1 MAISDVFPPHSH
13 RNYEVIYPSS
23 WDTPWEINQLLGVLQ
38 DLILIVDCERQ
49 EIQVLPTQAST
60 NLIPEF
66 NWIEFI
72 IEQLQKQESSD
83 QSTSMIE
90 AVLSS
95 QTANQIVYQ
104 YHQEQKN
111 YYILVEIYPLSK
123 TAIMAVCKD
132 LSQCL
137 EVQRVLHN
145 SSQPSETKASA
156 PGLQMTQECLRK
168 QIEER
173 QRIESQLQARKI
185 ELETLIDNAGDSIVR
200 IDQKLRYLYANRKVA
215 FVFGISPKKM
225 LGKTNRELGLP
236 LSVCKQWDWHAQ
248 LVLDTGQPQQ
258 FQFDLETGE
267 RWRSFETLIVPELQH
282 QGEIKTLL
290 ATTRDITKQKRTL
303 AELKQQ
309 NQFLQLLTEIALKI
323 QESLELDLILKT
335 TVDEVQKVLNVDRVI
350 ILKLNSNR
358 GGTIVQEA
366 VLPQWSSLLGQ
377 KIFSPYLNLESRDSN
392 LCNQV
397 VSFADIEQENL
408 ESSDLKLMQYF
419 QVKASLMIP
428 IKLGKEN
435 IDSSLNQQQNL
446 ADSQHKSNI
455 WGFIIAHQC
464 IENRQWT
471 ALETN
476 FLKQLSAQVGIALRQ
491 AQLIT
496 ELRQAQQYLSCH
508 FENSPLAVI
517 EWDEQLRIKR
527 WSSQAE
533 KTFGKTSSEMLGQNW
548 SQFQEMFATNSQQV
562 TQAMINL
569 IDGIETHQIIE
580 TQNRTQD
587 GRVIDC
593 EWYNSVVRDEKDRL
607 VSLLSLAQNVSDRKQ
622 TEQALVQSEERFRT
636 IFEQAAVG
644 FALVDP
650 TGKLIRVNPRYCD
663 ITGYSVEELIGQS
676 VHDLIHS
683 EELETLNRLGQ
694 FQEQGSLETFTLE
707 KQYIRATGQLNW
719 VQIFVSPLSEL
730 WEGNNCLVLALE
742 DIQER
747 KQTEEELH
755 RVNRALRTISDCN
768 QALVRATTESELL
781 NDVCQILVHVGG
793 YHFAWVGYPQPTP
806 EKRIIPVA
814 KAGFE
819 AGYLDNLTITW
830 EDNQSGQLPSGIAMR
845 TGKTC
850 VFQNI
855 NIKANHAPWKE
866 QARQRG
872 FASCIALPLIMT
884 SDQQDQHLEKELTPL
899 MIDSFNPTAFGVL
912 NLYSTQ
918 ANAFDQAEV
927 KLLKE
932 LVDDIVYG
940 IVALKVRASHAET
953 EKKFRQLAENIH
965 DVFWITNAQGNQF
978 VYVSPAYQQI
988 WGRNSTEIY
997 ENFQTFINTIHPQ
1010 DQQRVLQALQSP
1022 DGGVFDLEYRI
1033 LRPDGSCRWIWDRGF
1048 PIVNESGQLERRAGI
1063 AKDITH
1069 RKQTEQLL
1077 RQSNEELELRVAQ
1090 RTAEL
1095 ETANERLHFE
1105 LMQRHRTEFKLRK
1118 SEEQYRTL
1126 VNNFPNGAVF
1136 LFDLDLRYTIA
1147 DGMGLG
1153 AKGLS
1158 RSMLE
1163 GKTIYQALPSAL
1175 LTIVE
1180 PLYRSALAGETKISE
1195 VEYDGRIYYHQ
1206 SLPVRN
1212 ELGEILAGM
1221 VVMQD
1226 ITERKQAEAERD
1238 KLIAIIE
1245 ATPDFISSEKP
1256 GGEVVYFNQSAR
1268 RILGLNSQ
1276 EKISDQNIIAS
1287 HPQWANDMIQNEG
1300 IPTAIR
1306 EGAWIGETA
1315 IFSYDGREIPL
1326 SQLIIAHKNNEGRVH
1341 LLSTIARDITE
1352 QKQSEANLR
1361 EAERRWRSLLE
1372 NVRLLVVGLDR
1383 QGKVEYVNPFFLELT
1398 GYTQTEVLGKS
1409 WLENFQ
1415 LPCNQRPNSIAF
1427 DQFLDYYFKP
1437 YNQQLILTKS
1447 GEEKII
1453 AWNNT
1458 LLKNLQGE
1466 AIGMM
1471 SIGEDITERYGIERM
1486 KDEFI
1491 SVVSHE
1497 LRTPLT
1503 SIHGG
1508 LNLLSTRL
1516 VEPNSERGKHV
1527 MKIAAESAERLVRLV
1542 NDILELERLES
1553 GKICLTKQ
1561 KVNAGDLLLRATEQM
1576 QVMANRSG
1584 INLEV
1589 YSPNLE
1595 FDADSD
1601 RILQVLTNLLSN
1613 AIKFSD
1619 SGDTICLS
1627 VQEEPTI
1634 NDEKNPSVLF
1644 KIQDQGRGIP
1654 QDKIER
1660 IFERFHQVDA
1670 SDSRKKGG
1678 TGLGLAICRSIV
1690 EQHGG
1695 RIWVQS
1701 KLDEGSCFYFT
1712 LPMDIN
1718 RGES

>member
-1 MAISDVFPPHSH
+1 MAISDVFPPHPH
-13 RNYEVIYPSS
+13 PNYEVIYPST
-23 WDTPWEINQLLGVLQ
+23 WDTPWQMNQLLGVLQ

-49 EIQVLPTQAST
+49 EIQVLPTQASSD
-60 NLIPEF
+60 LIPEF

-72 IEQLQKQESSD
+72 IEQLQKPEPSH
-83 QSTSMIE
+83 QSTSTIE
-90 AVLSS
+90 AVLNS
-95 QTANQIVYQ
+95 QTTHQRLYQ
-104 YHQEQKN
+104 CHQDQKK
-111 YYILVEIYPLSK
+111 YCILVEIYPVSK

-132 LSQCL
+132 ISQYL
-137 EVQRVLHN
+137 EVQSVQHN
-145 SSQPSETKASA
+145 QSQQSEPKATV
-156 PGLQMTQECLRK
+156 PRLQITHECLIK

-173 QRIESQLQARKI
+173 QRIESQLHARKT
-185 ELETLIDNAGDSIVR
+185 ELETLMDNAGDCIVR
-200 IDQKLRYLYANRKVA
+200 IDHKLRYLYANLKVA
-215 FVFGISPKKM
+215 LVLGISQKQL

-258 FQFDLETGE
+258 FQFDLETREGC
-267 RWRSFETLIVPELQH
+267 RAFETLIVPELQQ

-309 NQFLQLLTEIALKI
+309 NQFLQLLTEIALRI

-335 TVDEVQKVLNVDRVI
+335 TVDEVQKVLNVDRVM
-350 ILKLNSNR
+350 ILKLNNNR
-358 GGTIVQEA
+358 GGTIVKEA

-377 KIFSPYLNLESRDSN
+377 KILSPDLNFDPKDLGLFDQIISCSDIDQSN
-392 LCNQV
+392 L
-397 VSFADIEQENL
+397 D
-408 ESSDLKLMQYF
+408 SSCLKLMQYF

-435 IDSSLNQQQNL
+435 IDSSLNQQKNL
-446 ADSQHKSNI
+446 ADSQQNSNI

-464 IENRQWT
+464 IETRQWT

-476 FLKQLSAQVGIALRQ
+476 FLKQLAAQVGIALRQ

-533 KTFGKTSSEMLGQNW
+533 RTFGKTSSEMFGQNW
-548 SQFQEMFATNSQQV
+548 SEFQDMFATNSRQV

-593 EWYNSVVRDEKDRL
+593 EWYNSVVRDEEGNV

-622 TEQALVQSEERFRT
+622 AEQALVQSEERFRT

-644 FALVDP
+644 FALVDT
-650 TGKLIRVNPRYCD
+650 TGKLIRVNQRYCD
-663 ITGYSVEELIGQS
+663 ITGYSEGELIGQS
-676 VHDLIHS
+676 VQNLIPY
-683 EELETLNRLGQ
+683 EELEILNRLGQ
-694 FQEQGSLETFTLE
+694 FQDQGNLETFTLE
-707 KQYIRATGQLNW
+707 KQYIQATGQLNW
-719 VQIFVSPLSEL
+719 VQIFVSPLSKL
-730 WEGNNCLVLALE
+730 WEGNNCIVLALE

-747 KQTEEELH
+747 KRAEEELH

-768 QALVRATTESELL
+768 QALVRATTEAELI

-819 AGYLDNLTITW
+819 AGYLDNLTLTW
-830 EDNQSGQLPSGIAMR
+830 EDNQWGQWPSGIAMR

-855 NIKANHAPWKE
+855 QMNADYAPWKE

-872 FASCIALPLIMT
+872 FASCIALPLILT
-884 SDQQDQHLEKELTPL
+884 PDQQDQHLERELTPL
-899 MIDSFNPTAFGVL
+899 IIDSFNPTAFGVL

-1010 DQQRVLQALQSP
+1010 DKQRVLEALKSP

-1069 RKQTEQLL
+1069 RKKTEQLL

-1136 LFDLDLRYTIA
+1136 LLCSNDNCNH
-1147 DGMGLG
+1147 
-1153 AKGLS
+1153 
-1158 RSMLE
+1158 
-1163 GKTIYQALPSAL
+1163 
-1175 LTIVE
+1175 IV
-1180 PLYRSALAGETKISE
+1180 L
-1195 VEYDGRIYYHQ
+1195 
-1206 SLPVRN
+1206 
-1212 ELGEILAGM
+1212 
-1221 VVMQD
+1221 
-1226 ITERKQAEAERD
+1226 
-1238 KLIAIIE
+1238 
-1245 ATPDFISSEKP
+1245 
-1256 GGEVVYFNQSAR
+1256 
-1268 RILGLNSQ
+1268 
-1276 EKISDQNIIAS
+1276 
-1287 HPQWANDMIQNEG
+1287 
-1300 IPTAIR
+1300 
-1306 EGAWIGETA
+1306 
-1315 IFSYDGREIPL
+1315 
-1326 SQLIIAHKNNEGRVH
+1326 
-1341 LLSTIARDITE
+1341 
-1352 QKQSEANLR
+1352 
-1361 EAERRWRSLLE
+1361 
-1372 NVRLLVVGLDR
+1372 
-1383 QGKVEYVNPFFLELT
+1383 
-1398 GYTQTEVLGKS
+1398 
-1409 WLENFQ
+1409 
-1415 LPCNQRPNSIAF
+1415 
-1427 DQFLDYYFKP
+1427 
-1437 YNQQLILTKS
+1437 
-1447 GEEKII
+1447 
-1453 AWNNT
+1453 
-1458 LLKNLQGE
+1458 
-1466 AIGMM
+1466 
-1471 SIGEDITERYGIERM
+1471 
-1486 KDEFI
+1486 
-1491 SVVSHE
+1491 
-1497 LRTPLT
+1497 
-1503 SIHGG
+1503 
-1508 LNLLSTRL
+1508 
-1516 VEPNSERGKHV
+1516 
-1527 MKIAAESAERLVRLV
+1527 
-1542 NDILELERLES
+1542 
-1553 GKICLTKQ
+1553 
-1561 KVNAGDLLLRATEQM
+1561 
-1576 QVMANRSG
+1576 
-1584 INLEV
+1584 
-1589 YSPNLE
+1589 
-1595 FDADSD
+1595 
-1601 RILQVLTNLLSN
+1601 
-1613 AIKFSD
+1613 
-1619 SGDTICLS
+1619 
-1627 VQEEPTI
+1627 
-1634 NDEKNPSVLF
+1634 
-1644 KIQDQGRGIP
+1644 
-1654 QDKIER
+1654 
-1660 IFERFHQVDA
+1660 
-1670 SDSRKKGG
+1670 
-1678 TGLGLAICRSIV
+1678 
-1690 EQHGG
+1690 
-1695 RIWVQS
+1695 
-1701 KLDEGSCFYFT
+1701 
-1712 LPMDIN
+1712 
-1718 RGES
+1718 

>member
-49 EIQVLPTQAST
+49 EIQVLPTQGST
-60 NLIPEF
+60 DLIPQV

-72 IEQLQKQESSD
+72 IEQLQKQESSH

-156 PGLQMTQECLRK
+156 AGLQMTQECLRK

-215 FVFGISPKKM
+215 FVFGISPQKL

-258 FQFDLETGE
+258 FQFDLETCEG
-267 RWRSFETLIVPELQH
+267 WRSFETLIVPELQH

-290 ATTRDITKQKRTL
+290 ATTRDITKQKHTL

-392 LCNQV
+392 LCDQV

-622 TEQALVQSEERFRT
+622 TEQALVQSEE
-636 IFEQAAVG
+636 
-644 FALVDP
+644 
-650 TGKLIRVNPRYCD
+650 
-663 ITGYSVEELIGQS
+663 
-676 VHDLIHS
+676 
-683 EELETLNRLGQ
+683 
-694 FQEQGSLETFTLE
+694 
-707 KQYIRATGQLNW
+707 
-719 VQIFVSPLSEL
+719 
-730 WEGNNCLVLALE
+730 
-742 DIQER
+742 
-747 KQTEEELH
+747 LH
-755 RVNRALRTISDCN
+755 RVNRSLRTISDCN

-781 NDVCQILVHVGG
+781 NDVCQILVDVGG
-793 YHFAWVGYPQPTP
+793 YHFAWVGYPQATP

-940 IVALKVRASHAET
+940 IVALKIRASHAET

-965 DVFWITNAQGNQF
+965 DVFWITNAQGNQL

-997 ENFQTFINTIHPQ
+997 ENFQTFVNTIDPQ

-1136 LFDLDLRYTIA
+1136 LFDLNLRYTIA

-1163 GKTIYQALPSAL
+1163 GKTIDQALPSAL

-1180 PLYRSALAGETKISE
+1180 PLYRSAIAGETKISE

-1212 ELGEILAGM
+1212 QLGEILAGM

-1268 RILGLNSQ
+1268 RILGLKHQ
-1276 EKISDQNIIAS
+1276 EKISDYNMIAS
-1287 HPQWANDMIQNEG
+1287 HPQWAIDMIQNEG

-1306 EGAWIGETA
+1306 EGSWIGETA
-1315 IFSYDGREIPL
+1315 LFSYDGREIPL
-1326 SQLIIAHKNNEGRVH
+1326 SQLIIAHKNNEGKIH
-1341 LLSTIARDITE
+1341 LLSTLARDITE

-1415 LPCNQRPNSIAF
+1415 PPCNQRPNSIAF
-1427 DQFLDYYFKP
+1427 GKFLDYYFKP

-1471 SIGEDITERYGIERM
+1471 SIGEDITERYAIERM

-1561 KVNAGDLLLRATEQM
+1561 KVNAADLLLRATEQM

-1589 YSPNLE
+1589 YNPNLE

-1619 SGDTICLS
+1619 SGDTIWLS